1 VGRDQPGRVDG
12 GQAVSRYGGEHQAL
26 RRAVTPYAVG
36 SVCVR
41 CGRPILPGQPWDLD
55 HTDDG
60 AGYLG
65 ASHRRCNRSVGG
77 RLGAALQR
85 AARKERTNVMLAEC
99 TLGVEIA
106 EARDHVSVAAAGWI
120 DGGFILAELAAYA
133 TGTDPVV
140 EVLRLRGERT
150 VTAVA
155 LDPRSPAATALG
167 PLIAAGVEV
176 TKLSTHDVAVAHGE
190 FVDAVRAGVLR
201 HTGQEQLTAAIR
213 HGEQRR
219 LGGATAWERRGL
231 PVDVSPVLAAEV
243 AVWMLR
249 HAPAP
254 IPRSKVW

>member
-1 VGRDQPGRVDG
+1 VDG
-12 GQAVSRYGGEHQAL
+12 GQAVNRYGGEHQAL

-36 SVCVR
+36 SACVR

-55 HTDDG
+55 HADDRVD
-60 AGYLG
+60 YLG
-65 ASHRRCNRSVGG
+65 ASHRRCNRSAGG
-77 RLGAALQR
+77 RLGAARQR
-85 AARKERTNVMLAEC
+85 ARKERTNLMLAEC
-99 TLGVEIA
+99 TLGVEIS
-106 EARDHVSVAAAGWI
+106 EARDHVSVAAAGWV
-120 DGGFILAELAAYA
+120 DGGFILVELASYMS
-133 TGTDPVV
+133 GTDPTY
-140 EVLRLRGERT
+140 EVLRLRRECT

-167 PLIAAGVEV
+167 PLIAAGVAV
-176 TKLSTHDVAVAHGE
+176 TELSTHDVAVAHGE

-219 LGGATAWERRGL
+219 LGGATAWERRGA
-231 PVDVSPVLAAEV
+231 PVDVSPALAAEI
-243 AVWMLR
+243 AVWMLQ